1 MKIILFS
8 RQGVVHTAGDLHQMF
23 DAIARFGFDYA
34 VNEEFAPQIE
44 RLTGI
49 SIDAAHRYGRPM
61 GPQPAESVLVCYG
74 GDGTLLDGIHRLG
87 GAEIPVIG
95 INSGHLGF
103 LTSVPR
109 NGCIGDVFE
118 LIAAGKLEC
127 QPRSMLEV
135 TGDFGDGIS
144 TRYAVNEVVIQ
155 RQGAGMISVETYVND
170 QMVATA
176 HAERIGRRAPQ
187 PDDAPGRDS
196 FVERRAAQGTRPA
209 RRNIDRHRQ
218 RNLSDSRRSRIQ
230 GPTGFQTLFSGGPAQ
245 YIVLRHV
252 TQENDVGSGYP
263 KLTKN
268 PCLPEILSLS
278 DFIPYICML

>member
-170 QMVATA
+170 QMVATYHGDGLIVSTPTGSTA
-176 HAERIGRRAPQ
+176 YSLSVGGPVVAPPMRLPGALARRAPQ

-196 FVERRAAQGTRPA
+196 LVERRAAQSTRPA
-209 RRNIDRHRQ
+209 R
-218 RNLSDSRRSRIQ
+218 
-230 GPTGFQTLFSGGPAQ
+230 
-245 YIVLRHV
+245 
-252 TQENDVGSGYP
+252 
-263 KLTKN
+263 
-268 PCLPEILSLS
+268 
-278 DFIPYICML
+278 

>member
-170 QMVATA
+170 QMVATYHGDGLIVSTPTGSTA
-176 HAERIGRRAPQ
+176 YSLSAGGPVVVPACRCLTITPLAPHNLTMRPVVIPDDSIISLRIRIRHSGAFVTLDNRTYPIFTARRLHRPTRRRA
-187 PDDAPGRDS
+187 D
-196 FVERRAAQGTRPA
+196 
-209 RRNIDRHRQ
+209 
-218 RNLSDSRRSRIQ
+218 
-230 GPTGFQTLFSGGPAQ
+230 FSGCSAQ

-252 TQENDVGSGYP
+252 TG
-263 KLTKN
+263 
-268 PCLPEILSLS
+268 
-278 DFIPYICML
+278 